1 MAVLALSSG
10 DDEYTPYGRLFISI
24 AIQLAFTFQGGR
36 FSDGLELVLRG
47 ARPSRP
53 VLGRFLTINRYL
65 LINQDEI
72 PPSLSQGSLPI
83 CLLQPGQCYRPR
95 WRDWAAAYPII
106 VAAIVGA
113 ITANRDWSQRRALGM
128 NGCFGL
134 SGGQ

>member
-47 ARPSRP
+47 ARHSRP

-72 PPSLSQGSLPI
+72 PPSLSQGMFTYLPI
-83 CLLQPGQCYRPR
+83 AAGSMLQTALARLGRCLSHYCRCNR
-95 WRDWAAAYPII
+95 WRHH
-106 VAAIVGA
+106 GE
-113 ITANRDWSQRRALGM
+113 
-128 NGCFGL
+128 
-134 SGGQ
+134 